1 MTQDEII
8 AMAKEAGMVTGPNLL
23 FSEGQRYRSLGAPR
37 NIKERH
43 LLRFAALVEAK
54 AAAKEREACAQSLE
68 NLVADH
74 VAGTRKSKNKMD
86 WCAADDR
93 SCEYVAA
100 WSEGAAAIRARG
112 NT

>member
-1 MTQDEII
+1 MTEQTDRELLE
-8 AMAKEAGMVTGPNLL
+8 MAKEAGLTEPDLGDWITDYGD
-23 FSEGQRYRSLGAPR
+23 SEAS
-37 NIKERH
+37 IK
-43 LLRFAALVEAK
+43 RFAALVEAK

-74 VAGTRKSKNKMD
+74 VAGTRKSKNTMD

-112 NT
+112 NK